1 MENTTT
7 TRNILIVEDN
17 PGDFVLINEYLNEEF
32 YQPRVEH
39 AKTFIAAKGL
49 LKSGNT
55 FDIILLDLSL
65 PDGSGEFLV
74 SQMAILA
81 GLIPV
86 IVLTGYSDKAFGIKT
101 LSMGMADYLLK
112 DDLSAAQ
119 LYKSICYSIERR
131 RITMDLKESEE
142 NYRNLFDISPVP
154 MWVYNWETGRF
165 ININKAAIEHFGY
178 SKKEFLTMTL
188 FDISPYEEIE
198 KIKNRITTIAET
210 KGFNKGIFKH
220 LKKNGELIEVEIH
233 SDVYS
238 LEQKLRLVLCNDITE
253 SVYQKNILALEKEVY
268 KLNSTANVS
277 FQEVMDMLTQKIEL
291 LLPGSFCAI
300 LQKQDDNTSISL
312 SKGSMPAAYIH
323 AIEGGAIGPNAGSCG
338 TAIYTGQNVIV
349 TNIEVDPL
357 WENYKDIIRPFGFKA
372 CWSIPIKKSDGKVLG
387 SFATFFKLTKLASIQ
402 NINLLER
409 AASLLGILIENR
421 NAVDDIKKWNER
433 YDVVSTATN
442 DVIWDWDLLTNKIF
456 WNKGIKEIL
465 GYTVIN
471 ESTSTDWWGDKV
483 HKDDVKRVIEKIH
496 SHINNTIMKWQDE
509 YRFLCND
516 GHYKYI
522 SDRGFLLLDKHNKPV
537 RMIGAMRDISRQK
550 EEDHRLKLLESVI
563 TNASDSVIIT
573 HVNCIDDSDHTII
586 YTNDAFT
593 KMTGY
598 SKEEVIGKTPK
609 LFQGPNTNKAELKRI
624 KKAIKRWD
632 ACEIEVINY
641 KKNGEE
647 FWNNIAISPVAD
659 STGSFTHWIAIQRDI
674 TVRKKKDQEITKA
687 IISAQEHER
696 FQIGG
701 ELHDNVNQILAG
713 VLLNLGMT
721 KTRPVDEQPEWIN
734 KSVEYIHL
742 AISEIRKLSHKLA
755 PVSLDENS
763 LKETFEKLLSTINI
777 NNRFSI
783 DFFIDEVSQM
793 HVDGDIQL
801 NLYRILQEQTNNIM
815 KYSKATVIEIS
826 LLLVKNAI
834 CLRIYDNGIGFD
846 TKKIK
851 DGIGLHNIKKRT
863 ELFSGH
869 FTLKSAIGKGCEI
882 IVEIPV

>member
-7 TRNILIVEDN
+7 TRNILIIEDN
-17 PGDFVLINEYLNEEF
+17 PGDFLLISEYLNEEF
-32 YQPRVEH
+32 YQPRVGH

-49 LKSGNT
+49 LQSGNT

-81 GLIPV
+81 GLIPI

-101 LSMGMADYLLK
+101 LSMGMADFLLK

-154 MWVYNWETGRF
+154 MWVYNWETAGF

-178 SKKEFLTMTL
+178 SKKEFLSMTL
-188 FDISPYEEIE
+188 FDISPFEEIE
-198 KIKNRITTIAET
+198 KIKKRITTIAET
-210 KGFNKGIFKH
+210 RGFNRGVFKH

-238 LEQKLRLVLCNDITE
+238 MEQKLRLVLCNDITE
-253 SVYQKNILALEKEVY
+253 SIYQKNILRLEKEVY
-268 KLNSTANVS
+268 KLNTTANVS
-277 FQEVMDMLTQKIEL
+277 FQEVMDMLTQNLEL
-291 LLPGSFCAI
+291 LLPGSFFSI
-300 LQKQDDNTSISL
+300 LQKQDDNTFTSL
-312 SKGSMPAAYIH
+312 SRGSMPAAYTH
-323 AIEGGAIGPNAGSCG
+323 AIDGGAIGPNAGSCG

-349 TNIEVDPL
+349 TNIEDDPL

-387 SFATFFKLTKLASIQ
+387 SIATYFKKNKLASIQ

-421 NAVDDIKKWNER
+421 NAVEDIKKWNER
-433 YDVVSTATN
+433 YDVVSTAAN
-442 DVIWDWDLLTNKIF
+442 DVIWDWDLLTSKIY
-456 WNKGIKEIL
+456 WNKGLKEIL
-465 GYTVIN
+465 GYTLIN
-471 ESTSTDWWGDKV
+471 ESTSTDWWADKV
-483 HKDDVKRVIEKIH
+483 HKDDVKRVVEKIH

-522 SDRGFLLLDKHNKPV
+522 SDRGFVLLDKHNKPV

-550 EEDHRLKLLESVI
+550 QEDHRLKLLEYVI

-632 ACEIEVINY
+632 SCEIEVINY

-659 STGSFTHWIAIQRDI
+659 STGSFTHWISIQRDI

-687 IISAQEHER
+687 IITAQEHER

-721 KTRPVDEQPEWIN
+721 KTRPVEELPEWIN

-755 PVSLDENS
+755 PVSFDENS
-763 LKETFEKLLSTINI
+763 LKETFEKLLSAINI

-801 NLYRILQEQTNNIM
+801 NLYRILQEQINNIM
-815 KYSKATVIEIS
+815 KYSKATAIEIS
-826 LLLVKNAI
+826 LSLVKNAI

-851 DGIGLHNIKKRT
+851 EGIGLHNIKKRT
-863 ELFSGH
+863 ELFSGN
-869 FTLKSAIGKGCEI
+869 FTLKSATGKGCEI
-882 IVEIPV
+882 IVEIPI

>member
-55 FDIILLDLSL
+55 IDIILLDLSL

-357 WENYKDIIRPFGFKA
+357 WENYKDIIRPFGFK
-372 CWSIPIKKSDGKVLG
+372 
-387 SFATFFKLTKLASIQ
+387 
-402 NINLLER
+402 
-409 AASLLGILIENR
+409 
-421 NAVDDIKKWNER
+421 
-433 YDVVSTATN
+433 
-442 DVIWDWDLLTNKIF
+442 
-456 WNKGIKEIL
+456 
-465 GYTVIN
+465 
-471 ESTSTDWWGDKV
+471 
-483 HKDDVKRVIEKIH
+483 
-496 SHINNTIMKWQDE
+496 
-509 YRFLCND
+509 
-516 GHYKYI
+516 
-522 SDRGFLLLDKHNKPV
+522 
-537 RMIGAMRDISRQK
+537 
-550 EEDHRLKLLESVI
+550 
-563 TNASDSVIIT
+563 
-573 HVNCIDDSDHTII
+573 
-586 YTNDAFT
+586 
-593 KMTGY
+593 
-598 SKEEVIGKTPK
+598 
-609 LFQGPNTNKAELKRI
+609 
-624 KKAIKRWD
+624 
-632 ACEIEVINY
+632 
-641 KKNGEE
+641 
-647 FWNNIAISPVAD
+647 
-659 STGSFTHWIAIQRDI
+659 
-674 TVRKKKDQEITKA
+674 
-687 IISAQEHER
+687 
-696 FQIGG
+696 
-701 ELHDNVNQILAG
+701 
-713 VLLNLGMT
+713 
-721 KTRPVDEQPEWIN
+721 
-734 KSVEYIHL
+734 
-742 AISEIRKLSHKLA
+742 
-755 PVSLDENS
+755 
-763 LKETFEKLLSTINI
+763 
-777 NNRFSI
+777 
-783 DFFIDEVSQM
+783 DF
-793 HVDGDIQL
+793 
-801 NLYRILQEQTNNIM
+801 
-815 KYSKATVIEIS
+815 
-826 LLLVKNAI
+826 
-834 CLRIYDNGIGFD
+834 
-846 TKKIK
+846 
-851 DGIGLHNIKKRT
+851 
-863 ELFSGH
+863 
-869 FTLKSAIGKGCEI
+869 
-882 IVEIPV
+882 